1 MVPPA
6 NVIQLSAQRKSV
18 PLIAAL
24 GDLCPATVR
33 EDLARYDADGLAG
46 LHREASPGPP
56 QKIPLTKADWEEVL
70 HQRPSQFE
78 RLGTGARNWTQDLR
92 QGDLQESHQVTVTQP
107 AISKHLTGHGIR
119 CNRGTLKVASPDP
132 LYTVKR
138 ERIETL
144 KKSRGGDID
153 EP

>member
-24 GDLCPATVR
+24 GDRCPATVR

-78 RLGTGARNWTQDLR
+78 RLGTGARNWTQALLVLYF
-92 QGDLQESHQVTVTQP
+92 QQYYAVTVTQA
-107 AISKHLTGHGIR
+107 AIARCIKRHDIR
-119 CNRGTLKVASPDP
+119 WNRGKLKVTSPDP

-144 KKSRGGDID
+144 KKTPQR
-153 EP
+153 ER